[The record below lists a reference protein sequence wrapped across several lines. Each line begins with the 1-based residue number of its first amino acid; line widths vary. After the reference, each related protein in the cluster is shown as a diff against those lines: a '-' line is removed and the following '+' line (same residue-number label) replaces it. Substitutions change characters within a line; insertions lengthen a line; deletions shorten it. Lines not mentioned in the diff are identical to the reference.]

1 MSRLCNP
8 YNRDDWERWETML
21 RTFYRIDDACEYKNV
36 VTAEME
42 FWVLWALDSYL
53 RGVKAEE
60 VRRGLSYFGFI
71 FDTFVWISFWNFCWL
86 VCL

>member
-1 MSRLCNP
+1 
-8 YNRDDWERWETML
+8 ML

-42 FWVLWALDSYL
+42 FLVLWALESYL

-71 FDTFVWISFWNFCWL
+71 FDTFVWI
-86 VCL
+86 